1 MQYPEKLED
10 IVSFTNLELLATQV
24 VEGFITGMHRSPF
37 HGFSVEF
44 AEHRLYNP
52 GESTRFVDW
61 KLYGRTEKLFVKRF
75 EEETNLRA
83 NIIIDI
89 SSSMLFPYRERMNK
103 LFFSVVC
110 TASLI
115 HMLRTQRDAVG
126 VSLFDDEIRLQTGA
140 KISAVHA
147 RWLYGELEKL
157 INPDFNALNRTTKVS
172 DALHLLAE
180 STHRRSLTILFSD
193 FISYEETGDIF
204 SALQHL
210 RFKKHDVIVFHV
222 SDPQYEV
229 ELKYSSRPHRF
240 IDMETGDELK
250 LNPNEIRDYYAEKM
264 RKHHEDIVYKCGQ
277 NQIDIVEA
285 DITKEFSQVLQH
297 FLIKRAKLY

>member
-193 FISYEETGDIF
+193 FISYEETSDIF